1 MWQRVHAGYKSRTGG
16 GASKVTG
23 LLMGILSCH
32 CPLTPG
38 NQNTLVQSDIN
49 IAATTQQP
57 PPLPQIKG
65 DTGSAVMA
73 GAAREGDGLKS
84 LTPQLLRFQR
94 GLCGTAPDENGASAN
109 RHMNDCLFCGP
120 TQSPTE

>member
-1 MWQRVHAGYKSRTGG
+1 MWHRVLAGYESRMGG

-23 LLMGILSCH
+23 LLMEILYCH
-32 CPLTPG
+32 YPLTPG
-38 NQNTLVQSDIN
+38 NQNTLIQSDIN
-49 IAATTQQP
+49 IPATTQQP

-73 GAAREGDGLKS
+73 SVAREGDGLKS
-84 LTPQLLRFQR
+84 LTPLLLRFQR

-109 RHMNDCLFCGP
+109 RHLHDCLFGGH
-120 TQSPTE
+120 TQSPTK

>member
-23 LLMGILSCH
+23 FSMRILYCH
-32 CPLTPG
+32 YPLTPG
-38 NQNTLVQSDIN
+38 NQNPLAQSDVN
-49 IAATTQQP
+49 VPATTQQP

-65 DTGSAVMA
+65 DTGSVVMA
-73 GAAREGDGLKS
+73 SVARERDGLKS
-84 LTPQLLRFQR
+84 LTPQLLRLQQ
-94 GLCGTAPDENGASAN
+94 GLCGTAPDENEASVN
-109 RHMNDCLFCGP
+109 RHMNDCLFGGR